1 MIFDYVRRLFERPLT
16 LNRVHDTLTIKEGS
30 ETLRLTVDGDA
41 QRMVAG
47 LLNVREKS
55 MQLQQDGGDEQ
66 LEEIARYF
74 AETIFGKAQAEK
86 LFKFYRENAGCVFA
100 ICSQYFSERLNKKV
114 TRAQKRAYANK
125 R

>member
-30 ETLRLTVDGDA
+30 ETLHLTVDGDA

-55 MQLQQDGGDEQ
+55 MQIQDGSEEK
-66 LEEIARYF
+66 LEEVARYF
-74 AETIFGKAQAEK
+74 AETIFGKAQADK
-86 LFKFYRENAGCVFA
+86 LFEFYRENAGCVFA

>member
-30 ETLRLTVDGDA
+30 ETLHLTVDGDA

-55 MQLQQDGGDEQ
+55 MQIQDGSEEK
-66 LEEIARYF
+66 LEEVARYF
-74 AETIFGKAQAEK
+74 AETIFGKAQADK
-86 LFKFYRENAGCVFA
+86 LFEFYRENAGCVFA

-114 TRAQKRAYANK
+114 TRAQKRAYAHK